1 MTSCL
6 MTRKKQ
12 LNSFHTTTLTKYH
25 FILQTDTNTYH
36 EALNLYSSII
46 IETYN
51 HRTHTHISLKPIISH
66 NKRVYLAG
74 APFFI
79 LSHSINNATSLYNY
93 IA

>member
-12 LNSFHTTTLTKYH
+12 LNNFHTTTLTKYH

-36 EALNLYSSII
+36 EILNLYKPII

-51 HRTHTHISLKPIISH
+51 HRAHTHISLKPIQKGAPRGCTLFIMSH
-66 NKRVYLAG
+66 N
-74 APFFI
+74 
-79 LSHSINNATSLYNY
+79 INYSTGLYS
-93 IA
+93 

>member
-36 EALNLYSSII
+36 EALNSYRPII

-51 HRTHTHISLKPIISH
+51 HRAHTYISQTNNTY
-66 NKRVYLAG
+66 NKKVHPSG

-79 LSHSINNATSLYNY
+79 MSHNINYATSLYN
-93 IA
+93 